1 MSRYRYRRRSGA
13 EKIEILLA
21 VLIALVINLAFA
33 FMCVG
38 LPMVVFH
45 APTWA
50 WVGLTFA
57 AVYASIDGKS

>member
-1 MSRYRYRRRSGA
+1 
-13 EKIEILLA
+13 LA

-57 AVYASIDGKS
+57 AVYASIDRKS